1 MAGAPCGTL
10 RATRARRNAVMH
22 SKAVAA
28 SDRSGLKGSSVRPSR
43 GTGYLPAK
51 SHVNRRAEWYKMCVL
66 EMAMRRRKC
75 AYRPASNKFAF
86 FLAASSSLPCH
97 GSLPFL
103 SHLSHFKA
111 THISQSDSARQRD
124 APQPSHP
131 SLCRQASS
139 QPGNNSSSL
148 DANGMILRK
157 CEIASAGQEC
167 SQALQNNIV

>member
-103 SHLSHFKA
+103 SHLSHFQGNPYF
-111 THISQSDSARQRD
+111 TIRF
-124 APQPSHP
+124 
-131 SLCRQASS
+131 RQAARRAATVSPVTLQAGVFATGKQQFVS
-139 QPGNNSSSL
+139 GCKRH
-148 DANGMILRK
+148 D
-157 CEIASAGQEC
+157 IAQM
-167 SQALQNNIV
+167 